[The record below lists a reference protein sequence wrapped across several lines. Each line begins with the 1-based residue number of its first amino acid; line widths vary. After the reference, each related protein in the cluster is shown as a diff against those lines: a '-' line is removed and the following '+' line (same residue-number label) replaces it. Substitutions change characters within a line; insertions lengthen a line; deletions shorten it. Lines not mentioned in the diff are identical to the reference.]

1 MKLNVF
7 EIEAML
13 SIRLYQRFFVF
24 VISPDYDA
32 VITKSLFCPNF

>member
-13 SIRLYQRFFVF
+13 SIRLYQRFLPFVT
-24 VISPDYDA
+24 SPDYRDNEIIFCSDA
-32 VITKSLFCPNF
+32 